1 MLEEGETTDALFD
14 QIVMPIGL
22 TGNET
27 AAPITVTA
35 EAVQAQGAKPS
46 FSAVEQMTVEEI
58 AAWFTT
64 CGM

>member
-1 MLEEGETTDALFD
+1 MIPTT
-14 QIVMPIGL
+14 L
-22 TGNET
+22 TNGDGT
-27 AAPITVTA
+27 TKYSIDIYA

-46 FSAVEQMTVEEI
+46 FTAVEAMTVAEI